1 MARVTRASRSEE
13 ALTGGWLAGV
23 RAEEKV
29 LRDVQECKA
38 ARTVAGHSV
47 DATECAELLEM
58 LGLQAKQGKQAR
70 QVLI

>member
-1 MARVTRASRSEE
+1 MARVSRANSSDE
-13 ALTGGWLAGV
+13 ATQGGWLAGV

-38 ARTVAGHSV
+38 ARTVAGHSM

-58 LGLQAKQGKQAR
+58 LGLQAEQGKK
-70 QVLI
+70 VLI